1 MNSIKDKEI
10 EPYFINLENGYVL
23 HKTVQSSESNKTYE
37 RFVGHY
43 RNLDSCIKAIAKD
56 KMMEKSH
63 DSLKG
68 FISEY
73 QQVVNSLN
81 EVLC

>member
-1 MNSIKDKEI
+1 MNSIKDKVI

-23 HKTVQSSESNKTYE
+23 NKMVQSGESDTIYE
-37 RFVGHY
+37 KFVGHY
-43 RNLDSCIKAIAKD
+43 RNLDSCIKAMARD
-56 KMMEKSH
+56 KMMNKSY
-63 DSLKG
+63 DSLQG

-81 EVLC
+81 KVLC